1 MARSEPER
9 TEGVLDRLAAADGE
23 YDDVDS
29 EVEAVGEATVER
41 VAEAVD
47 RAESLLTRY
56 EGRATGTGGEE
67 FREFVR
73 MKKDLAEFVDDLD
86 DDLRHREAFEAARD
100 ALDKRRVSGSD
111 FERAR
116 AALAPAR
123 ETADLLDRRREARER
138 YRDARRAVRDE
149 RDAVEARIADREEI
163 QRYGEADL
171 DAPVEHLRDPIESH
185 NDTVREAFRQFK
197 REAPAREVLELVR
210 TTRRFPLVALERPPE
225 ALSDYLARSPAG
237 EESVATLLEYADYS
251 RSKLSH
257 YVDDAAALKR
267 HVATERTYLNGLSA
281 GPLVVEW
288 PPPAA
293 GELRHRG
300 REIVSVVARFADD
313 DAVAAARRVQRLSFR
328 DDYDRLRDAAV
339 ARERLTDEDRRKL
352 ADGTVSDELDRL
364 RERRDRLEDALAEY
378 PRR

>member
-1 MARSEPER
+1 MASS
-9 TEGVLDRLAAADGE
+9 EGVGVVDGLAAADRE
-23 YDDVDS
+23 YREVESQIDDVG
-29 EVEAVGEATVER
+29 ETTVEAVAD
-41 VAEAVD
+41 AVD

-73 MKKDLAEFVDDLD
+73 MKKDLAEFVDGLD
-86 DDLRHREAFEAARD
+86 SDLRHRDAFEAAKD
-100 ALDKRRVSGSD
+100 ALDKRRVSESD

-123 ETADLLDRRREARER
+123 ETADLLERRHEARER

-149 RDAVEARIADREEI
+149 RDAVAERITEREEI
-163 QRYGEADL
+163 RRYGEADL
-171 DAPVEHLRDPIESH
+171 DAPVEGLREPVETH
-185 NDTVREAFRQFK
+185 EETVREAFRRFTH
-197 REAPAREVLELVR
+197 EAPAREVFELVR
-210 TTRRFPLVALERPPE
+210 ATRRFPLVAFDQPPE
-225 ALSDYLARSPAG
+225 ALADYLATSPAG

-251 RSKLSH
+251 RSKLGH
-257 YVDDAAALKR
+257 YVDDPAALKR
-267 HVATERTYLNGLSA
+267 HVATERTYLQGLSA
-281 GPLVVEW
+281 DPLVVGW
-288 PPPAA
+288 PPPPA

-313 DAVAAARRVQRLSFR
+313 DAVAAARRVQRLSFQ

-352 ADGTVSDELDRL
+352 ADGTVDEELDRL
-364 RERRDRLEDALAEY
+364 RGRRDRLEDALSEH
-378 PRR
+378 PER